1 MRGVILTVLLFAAVS
16 AIYPQSGWVNLNSGV
31 SYELRGMYFLNN
43 NTGWIVGFSAN
54 VLKTTNGGSN
64 WITQST
70 NWNSGFLSAYFINQ
84 NTGWISGGNDNQD
97 IAVIQ
102 KTTNGGAN
110 WNQIFYGNI
119 GVVFNESF
127 INSTTGWF
135 STGEGYVIKTTDAG
149 LTFTT
154 KFVVPYAFVGINF
167 VNQYTG
173 WVAGLS
179 GKIFKTVDGGVNWL
193 EQPNTLTS
201 NLQSIK
207 MLNASTGFMA
217 GSNGTLIKTTT
228 GGNSWVQKQLG
239 NSYWINHIQFL
250 NNSTGYL
257 CGGDYNGSTPLIMV
271 TTNSGENWYSQT
283 VPVSYWIGRVQFLDQ
298 NTGFAAGKGG
308 KILKTT
314 TGGYSI
320 PAAPVLVS
328 PANNSINV
336 SPTPTLTW
344 NASIGATQ
352 YKVQIST
359 VPLFNVITDS
369 AIVST
374 TNYSIPNGKLSPGY
388 TYYWRVSASNI
399 IGVSPWSSI
408 WNFSTSVTPP
418 APVLISPPNGTIGT
432 TQTPTLVWGSVS
444 GALNYKLQISTVP
457 DFAILTDT
465 ATLSTTSYTI
475 PNGKIGINI
484 TYYWRV
490 RAGNSYGYGPFSNY
504 WWFISLPDNISGN
517 GSVIPE
523 RFNLYQNYP
532 NPFNPETKI
541 NFDIAENSN
550 VKLSVYDMSGRLI
563 SVLIDNKLNSGKYSL
578 SFSGKELGSGVYFAR
593 LETPAYSSIIRMIL
607 IK

>member
-1 MRGVILTVLLFAAVS
+1 MRGVFLTVFLFPAVS
-16 AIYPQSGWVNLNSGV
+16 VIYPQSGWVNLNSGV
-31 SYELRGMYFLNN
+31 SYELRGMHFINS
-43 NTGWIVGFSAN
+43 NTGWVVGFSAN

-64 WITQST
+64 WITQPTS
-70 NWNSGFLSAYFINQ
+70 WNSGFISTYFINQ

-154 KFVVPYAFVGINF
+154 KFVAPYAFVGINF

-179 GKIFKTVDGGVNWL
+179 GKIFKTVDGGLSWL

-201 NLQSIK
+201 SLHSIK
-207 MLNASTGFMA
+207 MFNASTGFIA
-217 GSNGTLIKTTT
+217 GYNGTLIKTTT
-228 GGNSWVQKQLG
+228 GGNSWVQKPLG

-250 NNSTGYL
+250 NNTTGYL
-257 CGGDYNGSTPLIMV
+257 CGGDYNGLTSLIMV
-271 TTNSGENWYSQT
+271 TTNGGENWFTQS
-283 VPVSYWIGRVQFLDQ
+283 VPASYWIARVQILDQ
-298 NTGFAAGKGG
+298 NTGFAAGRGG

-314 TGGYSI
+314 SGGYSV

-328 PANNSINV
+328 PPNNSINV
-336 SPTPTLTW
+336 SPTPTLSW
-344 NASIGATQ
+344 NASTGATQ
-352 YKVQIST
+352 YKVEIST
-359 VPLFNVITDS
+359 VPLFNVISDS
-369 AIVST
+369 ATIISSSYNV
-374 TNYSIPNGKLSPGY
+374 PAGKLSPGY
-388 TYYWRVSASNI
+388 TYYWRVKASNPYGSSI
-399 IGVSPWSSI
+399 WSSV
-408 WNFSTSVTPP
+408 WNFSTSVMPP
-418 APVLISPPNGTIGT
+418 APVLVSPPNGTIGT
-432 TQTPTLVWGSVS
+432 TQTPTLTWNSVS

-457 DFAILTDT
+457 DFAIITDT
-465 ATLSTTSYTI
+465 ATLTSTSYTV
-475 PNGKIGINI
+475 PSGKIGIYI

-490 RAGNSYGYGPFSNY
+490 CAGNLFGYGPYSNS

-517 GSVIPE
+517 GSEIPDK
-523 RFNLYQNYP
+523 FNLYQNYP

-541 NFDIAENSN
+541 NFDIPEFSN
-550 VKLSVYDMSGRLI
+550 VKISVYDISGKLV
-563 SVLIDNKLNSGKYSL
+563 SVLINNKLNSGKYSV
-578 SFSGKELGSGVYFAR
+578 SFSGKKISSGVYFAR
-593 LETPAYSSIIRMIL
+593 LETQTYSSIIRMIL